1 MGGKLTPRLDL
12 TYQSRIYFTQNNGCI
27 GPRGGALTG
36 CGVNGAQDG
45 LTLLNGRVSWVAEDG
60 AWEVALYG
68 RNLTDKA
75 YFNGKLSLVG
85 FFGREQGNVA
95 APRELGVTVK
105 RSF

>member
-1 MGGKLTPRLDL
+1 MRRQPLPRAAH
-12 TYQSRIYFTQNNGCI
+12 TE
-27 GPRGGALTG
+27 A
-36 CGVNGAQDG
+36 
-45 LTLLNGRVSWVAEDG
+45 
-60 AWEVALYG
+60 G

-75 YFNGKLSLVG
+75 CFNGKLSLVG